1 MRIREM
7 FSDWQDVVECPTGT
21 VIFSERDPAE
31 VMCFIMSGEIE
42 LTLHGEPLGAER
54 EGGTIGEM
62 AIINSAIHGVTATA
76 LTKVTMAR
84 LDRDQVWVF
93 IDEDPEFA
101 RHMMTVMADR
111 LRAVDEYISTQ
122 IAQLGRPVNRW
133 IRQQLDL
140 LEILKDS
147 EALVE
152 YPAEAVIFT
161 EGKEGNCMYIV
172 MEGEVSISLYGKVLA
187 TALPGQIVGEMALI
201 NSHIRSATVTAKT
214 DCLLAIIDQSSFD
227 YLLRQV
233 PDFTNHVMKV
243 LANRLQIAFE
253 MIQH

>member
-1 MRIREM
+1 MY
-7 FSDWQDVVECPTGT
+7 SDWRDVVECPTGT
-21 VIFSERDPAE
+21 VIFSERDPAD
-31 VMCFIMSGEIE
+31 VMYFIMSGEIE
-42 LTLHGEPLGAER
+42 LTLHGEPLGVEK

-62 AIINSAIHGVTATA
+62 AMINSAIHGVTAAA

-101 RHMMTVMADR
+101 RHMMAVMANR

-122 IAQLGRPVNRW
+122 ITQLGRPVHRW
-133 IRQQLDL
+133 IGQMDL

-147 EALVE
+147 EDLIE

-172 MEGEVSISLYGKVLA
+172 MEGEASISLYGKVLA

-201 NSHIRSATVTAKT
+201 NSDIRSATVTAIT
-214 DCLLAIIDQSSFD
+214 DCLLAIIDQTSFD

-233 PDFTNHVMKV
+233 PDFTNHVMNV

-253 MIQH
+253 MIEH